1 MKAENFVALFVAVF
15 IVCVAC
21 SMWFRADKVDAGITD
36 QKVDSLETAAATPDS
51 LEEDSLEVLP
61 DTFVLEEIPEE
72 PQLEEG
78 GGQ

>member
-36 QKVDSLETAAATPDS
+36 QLVDSLETAAATPDS
-51 LEEDSLEVLP
+51 LEEDSLEVTP
-61 DTFVLEEIPEE
+61 DPLILEEIPEE
-72 PQLEEG
+72 PAPE
-78 GGQ
+78 